1 MVLKRVYLRHAQI
14 GQMKGYTMTQ
24 SIIFLQFETVD
35 ATTRRL
41 VCTVNNNTRI
51 AAIDITDVEPAERAM
66 DLLELAETDQ
76 HLKDF
81 LTDAVNAFVK
91 QELLAYLESTVEPH
105 TYLAPLHD
113 VLSTIQE
120 QYKALYQGGEQ

>member
-1 MVLKRVYLRHAQI
+1 
-14 GQMKGYTMTQ
+14 MKGYTMTRN
-24 SIIFLQFETVD
+24 IIFLQFETVD

-51 AAIDITDVEPAERAM
+51 AEIDITDVEPAERAM
-66 DLLELAETDQ
+66 ELLELAEADQ

-91 QELLAYLESTVEPH
+91 QELLAYLEATVEPH
-105 TYLAPLHD
+105 TYLEPLHD

-120 QYKALYQGGEQ
+120 QYKALYQGGQK